1 MIKHGRTAADLRKFT
16 QEVLVY
22 ILFESSFIVTE
33 YF

>member
-22 ILFESSFIVTE
+22 ILFETLLHCD
-33 YF
+33 